1 MNAVVAAL
9 NADTATADQRE
20 ARVWTPV
27 LRGLRLGTPRPIEQE
42 FLTQQLAEAQ
52 ATIAEQRERI
62 AHLESLTMTDEL
74 TGLLNRRGFYDHF
87 RRELAAARRHG
98 VPGGVPGGVPEG
110 ISGGAPAG
118 TGGGVVV
125 MIDLD
130 GFKGINDTH
139 GHLAGDSYL
148 RQVAR
153 LIAGAVRRE
162 DVVARIG
169 GDEFAI
175 LLTGMDADAGAARA
189 RQLLELAAGWHLH
202 WNGVELPIRFSQ
214 GIQAFGAGD
223 QEDEVMRKA
232 DAHMYGNKGL
242 RRHRKATRRASA

>member
-1 MNAVVAAL
+1 MNAIVAAL
-9 NADTATADQRE
+9 NPTLDPGAATAADQHE
-20 ARVWTPV
+20 GRVWTPV
-27 LRGLRLGTPRPIEQE
+27 LRGVRLGTPRPIEQE
-42 FLTQQLAEAQ
+42 FLKQQLADAQ
-52 ATIAEQRERI
+52 ATIAEQQERI

-87 RRELAAARRHG
+87 RRELAAARRLG
-98 VPGGVPGGVPEG
+98 LPGGA
-110 ISGGAPAG
+110 GAPSG

-130 GFKGINDTH
+130 GFKAINDTH

-153 LIAGAVRRE
+153 LIAAAVRRE

-175 LLTGMDADAGAARA
+175 LLTGMDAEAGAARA
-189 RQLLELAAGWHLH
+189 QQLLDLATGWHLQ
-202 WNGVELPIRFSQ
+202 WNGAELPIRFSL
-214 GIQAFGAGD
+214 GVQAYGAGD

-232 DAHMYGNKGL
+232 DAHMYGNKG
-242 RRHRKATRRASA
+242 RQRHRKATRRASA

>member
-1 MNAVVAAL
+1 MNAIVAAL
-9 NADTATADQRE
+9 NPALNSGASAADQHEGR
-20 ARVWTPV
+20 AWTPV
-27 LRGLRLGTPRPIEQE
+27 LRGVRLGTPRSLDQE
-42 FLTQQLAEAQ
+42 FLKQLLADAQ
-52 ATIAEQRERI
+52 ATIAEQQERI

-87 RRELAAARRHG
+87 RRELAAARR
-98 VPGGVPGGVPEG
+98 
-110 ISGGAPAG
+110 IGAPGG

-139 GHLAGDSYL
+139 GHLTGDSYL

-153 LIAGAVRRE
+153 LIAAAVRRE

-175 LLTGMDADAGAARA
+175 LLTGMDANAGAARA
-189 RQLLELAAGWHLH
+189 QQLLDMAEGWHLH
-202 WNGVELPIRFSQ
+202 WNGAELPIRFSL
-214 GIQAFGAGD
+214 GVQAYGAGD

-232 DAHMYGNKGL
+232 DAHMYGNKGH
-242 RRHRKATRRASA
+242 RRHRRAERASA

>member
-1 MNAVVAAL
+1 MNAIAAAL
-9 NADTATADQRE
+9 NPTLDPGAATAADQHE
-20 ARVWTPV
+20 GRVWTPV
-27 LRGLRLGTPRPIEQE
+27 PRGVRLGTPRPIEQE
-42 FLTQQLAEAQ
+42 FLKQQLADAQ
-52 ATIAEQRERI
+52 ATIAEQQERI

-87 RRELAAARRHG
+87 RRELAAARRLG
-98 VPGGVPGGVPEG
+98 VPGGTPGGVPGG
-110 ISGGAPAG
+110 
-118 TGGGVVV
+118 TGCGVVV

-153 LIAGAVRRE
+153 LIASAVRRE

-175 LLTGMDADAGAARA
+175 LLTGVSADAGAARA
-189 RQLLELAAGWHLH
+189 QQLLDLATGWHLH
-202 WNGVELPIRFSQ
+202 WNGADLPIRFSL
-214 GIQAFGAGD
+214 GVQAYGAGD
-223 QEDEVMRKA
+223 HEDEVMRKA
-232 DAHMYGNKGL
+232 DAHMYGNKGR